1 MRDRP
6 VIYGGLAVFVVVITL
21 PFWRGLES
29 GVTTKGPELARPA
42 TARQCVA
49 STEFMR
55 SSHMLLLME
64 MRDQA
69 VRQGNPVYV
78 GAGHGT
84 YTISLTGT
92 CLEQCHGSKADFCD
106 RCHDYAGVS
115 PSCWSCHLD
124 AGHGAGPLTAS
135 RSWR

>member
-6 VIYGGLAVFVVVITL
+6 VIYGGLVVFLAVMTL
-21 PFWRGLES
+21 PFWRGLAS
-29 GVTTKGPELARPA
+29 GVTTKGPELVRPL
-42 TARQCVA
+42 TSRQCVA
-49 STEFMR
+49 STEYMR

-69 VRQGNPVYV
+69 VRRGNPVYV
-78 GAGHGT
+78 GTGHVT

-92 CLEQCHGSKADFCD
+92 CLEQCHGSKTEFCD

-124 AGHGAGPLTAS
+124 AGHGTGPLTAS
-135 RSWR
+135 RSSR

>member
-6 VIYGGLAVFVVVITL
+6 VIYGGLVVFLAVITL
-21 PFWRGLES
+21 PFWRGMAS

-55 SSHMLLLME
+55 SSHMLLLIE
-64 MRDQA
+64 MRDQM
-69 VRQGNPVYV
+69 VRRGNPVYV
-78 GAGHGT
+78 GAGGSS

-92 CLEQCHGSKADFCD
+92 CLEQCHGSKTEFCD

-115 PSCWSCHLD
+115 PGCWSCHLD
-124 AGHGAGPLTAS
+124 AGHAAGPLTAS
-135 RSWR
+135 RSSR